1 MINTINSIQPKS
13 KDEQLTPTAF
23 AGTLFELLAGKE
35 SQIELAQ
42 DYLKKEIQQKFQ

>member
-13 KDEQLTPTAF
+13 KEESLTPTAF
-23 AGTLFELLAGKE
+23 AGALFELLAGKE

-42 DYLKKEIQQKFQ
+42 DFLKKEIQQRFQ